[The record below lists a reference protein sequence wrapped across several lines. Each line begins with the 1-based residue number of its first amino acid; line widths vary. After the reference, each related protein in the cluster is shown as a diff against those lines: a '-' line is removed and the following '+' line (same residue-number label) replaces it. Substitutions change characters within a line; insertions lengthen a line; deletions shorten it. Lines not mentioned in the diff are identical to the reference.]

1 MEEIY
6 SNELKKCKIYQL
18 LKTKADKEDDK
29 TESTVVKLVND
40 VVEYACDKS
49 KVIIKYMPEYTLHD
63 ETHLFRV
70 YQLMDR
76 IIPSDTL
83 NKLSVPELMMLSLVA
98 FLHDIGMAPLESNIR
113 AWKKDWINEE
123 ATDEEKIEF
132 EKFNRF
138 RDTFPNKILEIKN
151 LRERGL
157 HSKAELIENFI
168 ISEYIRET
176 HEQRAREFIVLDWA
190 DKIKYKNTD
199 LANELAQL
207 CYSHGGDAL
216 SLLEFETNVL
226 CDEESFVC
234 LPFIGVILRLADL
247 LDFDAKRTP
256 RVLFSHLAVRNPVSL
271 SEWQKHRSIQS
282 WRIKND
288 NITFHAK
295 CKHPVIEKSIKDFC
309 DYIDNELKNCA
320 NVLSRLEDSSRS
332 DDMPYFRFQLPPKVD
347 RTRIVPEKDILTN
360 EPLYIYKDTSFEL
373 SKNQVI
379 DLLMGT
385 KLYDDTKA
393 AMRELIQNSI
403 DACLVSEA
411 LCKELGFDYSPRID
425 IRYYT
430 EEGQSFLEVED
441 NGIGMNQRIIDNY
454 YSRVGSSYY
463 KSKDFY
469 ELRAKTNIKHEPI
482 SRFGIGILSCFMVS
496 DTIEVETRKLLDEGE
511 LDNAFNINIEG
522 YDSIFTLKK
531 GSRKKHGTKTRLTL
545 RKKENPWEEM
555 SKSSF
560 KQYVKHSIPNP
571 PVEILVHTDK
581 TDKVE
586 EILTLNKESFSKI
599 SADELK
605 NYRWSSSEYINEVK
619 ISLDSEE
626 KGFKG
631 EAILGIL
638 EDENLPTTLIDGMYK
653 TVTIENEE
661 FNLENKIELKENK
674 VEKVGSIIEVDIDS
688 GIDTRDSSDEIIR
701 SQSRISIHGI
711 SFPNGIFPD
720 YNNRRKKTLFR
731 WPLPM
736 LLVLDITGKNDLDL
750 NSARTEIVYNKK
762 WNDFEES
769 LSNLIFERLKEK
781 LDYSYW
787 KHLVELVLGAS
798 SNENLKAGLKVYFE
812 EINK

>member
-6 SNELKKCKIYQL
+6 INELKKCKIYNL
-18 LKTKADKEDDK
+18 LKTKAREEDDK
-29 TESTVVKLVND
+29 TESSVVNLVNE

-49 KVIIKYMPEYTLHD
+49 KVIIKYLPEYTLHD

-70 YQLMDR
+70 FQLMDR
-76 IIPSDTL
+76 IIPSETL
-83 NKLSVPELMMLSLVA
+83 NRLSVPELMMLSLVA

-113 AWKKDWINEE
+113 AWKRDWI
-123 ATDEEKIEF
+123 DEEPSEEEKKEF
-132 EKFNRF
+132 DKFSRF
-138 RDTFPNKILEIKN
+138 RDTFPNKISEIKH
-151 LRERGL
+151 LRDRGL
-157 HSKAELIENFI
+157 HSKAELIESFI

-190 DKIKYKNTD
+190 DKIKYKDTD
-199 LANELAQL
+199 LTNELAQL

-234 LPFIGVILRLADL
+234 LPFIGVIIRLADL

-271 SEWQKHRSIQS
+271 LEWQKHRSIQS

-288 NITFHAK
+288 NISFHAK

-320 NVLSRLEDSSRS
+320 NVLSRLEDGSRLE
-332 DDMPYFRFQLPPKVD
+332 DMPYFRFQLPAKVD

-411 LCKELGFDYSPRID
+411 LCKELEFDYSPQIH

-430 EEGQSFLEVED
+430 EDGQSFLEVED
-441 NGIGMNQRIIDNY
+441 NGIGMNQQIIDNY
-454 YSRVGSSYY
+454 YSKVGSSYY

-469 ELRAKTNIKHEPI
+469 ELKAKTNIKHEPI

-496 DTIEVETRKLLDEGE
+496 DTIEVETRKLLDDGE
-511 LDNAFNINIEG
+511 LDSPFNISIEG

-531 GSRKKHGTKTRLTL
+531 GIRKKHGTKTRLTL

-555 SKSSF
+555 TKSSF

-581 TDKVE
+581 VDKKE
-586 EILTLNKESFSKI
+586 EVLTLNKESFADI
-599 SADELK
+599 SVDELRNHGWK
-605 NYRWSSSEYINEVK
+605 KSEYIREVK
-619 ISLDSEE
+619 ISLNSEI

-631 EAILGIL
+631 EAIIGIL
-638 EDENLPTTLIDGMYK
+638 EHDDLPVTIIDGMYK
-653 TVTIENEE
+653 TVTIEDED
-661 FNLENKIELKENK
+661 FNLENKLELKDNE
-674 VEKVGSIIEVDIDS
+674 VEKVGSTIEVDIDS
-688 GIDTRDSSDEIIR
+688 GIDTSESFVNIVR
-701 SQSRISIHGI
+701 SKSRLSIHGI
-711 SFPNGIFPD
+711 SFPDGIFPD
-720 YNNRRKKTLFR
+720 YYSRRKKTVLR

-736 LLVLDITGKNDLDL
+736 LIVLDITGKNDLDL

-769 LSNLIFERLKEK
+769 LADLIFERLKKK

-798 SNENLKAGLKVYFE
+798 SNDNISEGLRRHFE